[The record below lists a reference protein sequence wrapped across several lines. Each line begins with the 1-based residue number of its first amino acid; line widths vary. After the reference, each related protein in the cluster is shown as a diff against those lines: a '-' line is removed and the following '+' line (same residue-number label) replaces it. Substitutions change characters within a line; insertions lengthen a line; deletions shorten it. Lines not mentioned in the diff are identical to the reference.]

1 VTRTS
6 TILTLAI
13 LSSVLTPVV
22 VMATGRGPETP
33 APVQEAKIEAA
44 AVTTSA
50 TTAEQPACA
59 RRVKVVYAGYGEA
72 QAAACPAP
80 AEIRR

>member
-1 VTRTS
+1 MTRTS
-6 TILTLAI
+6 TIVTLAI

-22 VMATGRGPETP
+22 VKATGMNETP
-33 APVQEAKIEAA
+33 AAQQAKVEKA
-44 AVTTSA
+44 AVA
-50 TTAEQPACA
+50 TPAGAAQEPACA

-72 QAAACPAP
+72 QAAACAAT